1 MAEKTE
7 LKQKVIGIGFEDDLI
22 VKSQRGRTYGVK
34 IAEDLEIDIEELLKK
49 EENETVWATIDT
61 GGDTWVV
68 VDVEITSGG

>member
-49 EENETVWATIDT
+49 EENEH
-61 GGDTWVV
+61 VV
-68 VDVEITSGG
+68 QI